1 MNVSTNRAVDQL
13 SAEERARLETLASLF
28 DVVVDKPTAGTVKL
42 RVLDHG
48 GWRESEIKVER
59 LHTRL
64 LAEIC
69 SKTLRWVYFP
79 LGSPA
84 HRALLDLADKR
95 LERISVLY
103 HQQKNVLLNLTG
115 DESSN
120 SLAA

>member
-1 MNVSTNRAVDQL
+1 MNTVPKRAVEQL
-13 SAEERARLETLASLF
+13 SEAERTRLEVLATLF
-28 DVVVDKPTAGTVKL
+28 DVVVDEPSAGTVKL
-42 RVLDHG
+42 RVLDQG

-79 LGSPA
+79 LGQPA
-84 HRALLDLADKR
+84 HRALFSLADKR

-103 HQQKNVLLNLTG
+103 HQQKSVLLNLP
-115 DESSN
+115 
-120 SLAA
+120 AAAAA